1 MRRLQN
7 NYLRYIKGCL
17 IVRLGGD
24 YLERFFNM
32 CRLHDIYLWNIKREN
47 DACMCEVYA
56 ADFKRLVPFLKKTG
70 TRAHVIKK
78 SGLPFYIP
86 FLKKRIIFFVG
97 VAACLAMLNFVTDYV
112 WAIEY
117 VGNLQISDD
126 ELSDFL
132 EEEHIHYGIKKEH
145 INCEEK
151 EKRLR
156 ERFENVTWT
165 SIYFEGTKLYVEVK
179 ENDKSEPVTV
189 KMKGTDIIADEG
201 GVITSIITRNGVP
214 MVKAGDSV
222 EAGDVLVSGS
232 VPVYDE
238 NQLIAGYQIYD
249 ADADIWIRTPL
260 TYKDTLKN
268 SYPVIHYTGNDMN
281 VGFLE
286 LPGRHIDAMPVYDFF
301 LEKENSS
308 YEVVT
313 EKKQLVLLDNI
324 YLPIYYGKISKKE
337 YYIRYMT
344 YTEEEMETL
353 LLKRFEKFIYSLHQK
368 GVEIVEKDVKI
379 IENRDEMEINGDLL
393 VIKSTGK
400 NVDIAAAAKSEDEAI
415 GE

>member
-7 NYLRYIKGCL
+7 NYIRYIKGCL
-17 IVRLGGD
+17 VVSLGGD

-32 CRLHDIYLWNIKREN
+32 CRLHGIDLWNIRREN
-47 DACMCEVYA
+47 ETCVCELYA
-56 ADFKRLVPFLKKTG
+56 ADFRRLVPFLRKTG
-70 TRAHVIKK
+70 TRAHVVKK

-97 VAACLAMLNFVTDYV
+97 VAACLGMLNFVTDYV

-126 ELSDFL
+126 ELTDFL
-132 EEEHIHYGIKKEH
+132 EEEQIHYGIKKES

-151 EKRLR
+151 EKSLR
-156 ERFENVTWT
+156 EHFANVTWT

-179 ENDKSEPVTV
+179 ENEKSEPVTV
-189 KMKGTDIIADEG
+189 KKKGTDIVANEG

-238 NQLIAGYQIYD
+238 NLLIAGYQIYD
-249 ADADIWIRTPL
+249 ADADIQIRTPVA
-260 TYKDTLKN
+260 YQDFIKK
-268 SYPVIHYTGNDMN
+268 SYPVLCYTGNDTR
-281 VGFLE
+281 VSFLE
-286 LPGRHIDAMPVYDFF
+286 VFGRHFDAMPVYDFF
-301 LEKENSS
+301 LEKEHSS

-313 EKKQLVLLDNI
+313 QKEQLVLLDNI
-324 YLPIYYGKISKKE
+324 YLPVYYGKISKRE
-337 YYIRYMT
+337 YYIQYMT
-344 YTEEEMETL
+344 YTPEEMEAL
-353 LLKRFEKFIYSLHQK
+353 LLKRFEKFIFAFHQK

-379 IENRDEMEINGDLL
+379 IENRDGMEINGDLL

-400 NVDIAAAAKSEDEAI
+400 HVDIAAAAK
-415 GE
+415 GEKE